1 MRLWCIACDILKNN
15 CGGKTAVWRRHW
27 LQDVLIEEMLCRLA
41 ESCKF
46 ADSMQKYQGILGI
59 FPWGNKPGKFFNHH
73 ASGAETPRLL
83 CIRAEPQRQI
93 HTVFKTEDGRP
104 AKREK
109 GTSFIVHIVWGEEM
123 TV

>member
-1 MRLWCIACDILKNN
+1 M
-15 CGGKTAVWRRHW
+15 
-27 LQDVLIEEMLCRLA
+27 
-41 ESCKF
+41 F

-59 FPWGNKPGKFFNHH
+59 FPRIKPGEFFNHH
-73 ASGAETPRLL
+73 ASETESPRLL

-109 GTSFIVHIVWGEEM
+109 GTSFIVRIVWGRNDCVTECWEQQKER
-123 TV
+123 

>member
-1 MRLWCIACDILKNN
+1 MLFRLDEPA
-15 CGGKTAVWRRHW
+15 
-27 LQDVLIEEMLCRLA
+27 Q
-41 ESCKF
+41 F

-59 FPWGNKPGKFFNHH
+59 FPRIKPGEFFNHH
-73 ASGAETPRLL
+73 ASRAELTPRLL